1 MGRSGIEKNVIY
13 AIIPNPNPKESFWAQ
28 ERPCKKADFA
38 KVEKT
43 GFPCVSLVGNHVH
56 LGFVDSM
63 LNHFAARPTGQE
75 LRPLQKGPNR
85 GVDDA

>member
-13 AIIPNPNPKESFWAQ
+13 ANIPNPTPTQKSLFGL
-28 ERPCKKADFA
+28 CKKADFA